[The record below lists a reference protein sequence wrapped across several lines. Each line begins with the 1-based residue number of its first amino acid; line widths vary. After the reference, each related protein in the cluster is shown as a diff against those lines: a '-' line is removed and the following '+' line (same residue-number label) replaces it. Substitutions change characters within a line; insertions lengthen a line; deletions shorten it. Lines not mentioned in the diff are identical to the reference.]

1 MLIDLISELYTPGT
15 ILLGFYRI
23 SFLAYSPLAMG
34 ILSGKYLSPDKG
46 PTNARLNL
54 FKGRYSEGESRY
66 NLSKTIIKE
75 ATKAYVAIAEKYDI
89 NPVSLAIEPCSMS
102 K

>member
-1 MLIDLISELYTPGT
+1 MLIDLISDFCTPST

-46 PTNARLNL
+46 PTDARLNL
-54 FKGRYSEGESRY
+54 FTGISNMFKLVIFVDSGSD
-66 NLSKTIIKE
+66 
-75 ATKAYVAIAEKYDI
+75 KYYF
-89 NPVSLAIEPCSMS
+89 PV
-102 K
+102 